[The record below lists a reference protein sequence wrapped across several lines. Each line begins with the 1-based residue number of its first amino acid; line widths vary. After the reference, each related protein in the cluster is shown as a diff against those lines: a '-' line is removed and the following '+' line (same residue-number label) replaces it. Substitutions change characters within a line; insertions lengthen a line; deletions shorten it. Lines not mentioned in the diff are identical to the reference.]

1 MIHTVA
7 AARRGGLV
15 VLVGVTAA
23 CGGSS
28 QNPDRAAKTSQ
39 SGCRTGAAMSDG
51 PVVGT
56 GVLLQDVVVDQRG
69 RQAGYRIYGD
79 GRLERRPSGKPWVSG
94 PTLVS
99 EQVDRV
105 RSAIRGAG
113 IDRLEPRYE
122 PTPTE
127 RADAQS
133 MVLHLHT
140 EIDGAVR
147 DVAVVRPCKV
157 PAVDG
162 LIARVNEVLKEVW

>member
-1 MIHTVA
+1 
-7 AARRGGLV
+7 
-15 VLVGVTAA
+15 
-23 CGGSS
+23 
-28 QNPDRAAKTSQ
+28 
-39 SGCRTGAAMSDG
+39 
-51 PVVGT
+51 
-56 GVLLQDVVVDQRG
+56 
-69 RQAGYRIYGD
+69 
-79 GRLERRPSGKPWVSG
+79 
-94 PTLVS
+94 VS

-140 EIDGAVR
+140 EVDGAVR